1 MDPPGLRALSAPAVV
16 KRVFILV
23 NMACYLVFCHLMMA
37 KLELLESYYR
47 TGANSTEMTTAN
59 SCVGE
64 CSPQWMAVFL
74 PIWIADLLNV
84 VMHLAFFYVRL
95 AWTPTTS
102 MHNARI
108 EHITGLCRS
117 LLYALFKLLLVK
129 QLQIV
134 AAPPGTSNNPQAVAW
149 WVVFWPTYLA
159 AFLQLVLHL
168 RKHLEPSPAH
178 RSPPRRPGFSI
189 SVFDLLAINISCKL
203 EDAFYIPHASWASVL
218 WPLWVAAA
226 FGAIAIFLGICLALP
241 LLRRQV
247 STAQIAFVMPPVV
260 LLVASYTFGLQGLTA
275 LTGWLDGDKS
285 IRVFAIAQ
293 PIASA
298 GWSLTLLLT
307 IVAIS
312 SLFHPMAVVEHQDMP
327 RQGLFSLDPSMLPR
341 LMVMESSTL
350 FRQVSSRTLERYTN
364 LAENGA
370 PDRAVH
376 IEVGKKPIGNES
388 PSGDGSDTDNSQSC
402 WVCFEPPTSQ
412 AVLLQCGHAGLCL
425 ACAENLWR
433 SRASCPMCRQR
444 IDLIARFGETIT
456 VDGKIYVSP
465 TLPKPSDVAENTR

>member
-312 SLFHPMAVVEHQDMP
+312 SLFHPMAVVEHQVCVY
-327 RQGLFSLDPSMLPR
+327 RASTATR
-341 LMVMESSTL
+341 SSCCSEVVRKG
-350 FRQVSSRTLERYTN
+350 FVGEERSSRICNRC
-364 LAENGA
+364 A
-370 PDRAVH
+370 
-376 IEVGKKPIGNES
+376 
-388 PSGDGSDTDNSQSC
+388 
-402 WVCFEPPTSQ
+402 
-412 AVLLQCGHAGLCL
+412 L
-425 ACAENLWR
+425 ACTCWRRVLHQLRDFVVMHVHMCTSRCMGFVVHAEFSMDHATVGMGFGRGVPLFFNETQHFL
-433 SRASCPMCRQR
+433 SARAR
-444 IDLIARFGETIT
+444 
-456 VDGKIYVSP
+456 
-465 TLPKPSDVAENTR
+465 N